1 MKIGIPSGL
10 SYYYFDELYKNFF
23 ENLGLEVINS
33 KTNKDI
39 IKRGINIANDEMC
52 LSLKIYLGHIDYL
65 KDKCDYIFIPVI
77 KSFGLNDQMCANFF
91 SVYDIVNNLFDVKIL
106 DSIID
111 YQNNKNEL
119 NSFLTIGKKLGFSKK
134 KVKKAY
140 EIAKIKY
147 NKSIKKSIINNINN
161 LNKNIKKVLLV
172 GHSYVIHDDYI
183 INEIVDNFRKQ
194 NCEIIYSDYFE
205 RIVTNNLAKHF
216 SKNLYWK
223 FSKENIGSIALCQD
237 KVDGIVFVSSFP
249 CGMDSLA
256 NELVM
261 RKINKPY
268 LNLVIDDLDASGG
281 INTRIESF
289 VDIIEQN

>member
-119 NSFLTIGKKLGFSKK
+119 NSF
-134 KVKKAY
+134 
-140 EIAKIKY
+140 
-147 NKSIKKSIINNINN
+147 
-161 LNKNIKKVLLV
+161 
-172 GHSYVIHDDYI
+172 
-183 INEIVDNFRKQ
+183 
-194 NCEIIYSDYFE
+194 
-205 RIVTNNLAKHF
+205 
-216 SKNLYWK
+216 
-223 FSKENIGSIALCQD
+223 
-237 KVDGIVFVSSFP
+237 
-249 CGMDSLA
+249 
-256 NELVM
+256 
-261 RKINKPY
+261 
-268 LNLVIDDLDASGG
+268 
-281 INTRIESF
+281 
-289 VDIIEQN
+289 